1 MQTSRPSACNPMAPV
16 AGWKAPERPENSKCP
31 CGTTIEPIFNEP
43 QWWGGRLLFDSGK
56 WIVPALCAP
65 CQADANA
72 KWNARLEAEAAA
84 EAAARFSRQVADN
97 LRCCGLSPIH
107 RTMELENWKGAT
119 EANRE
124 SVLGWVEGKHGLYL
138 WGTPGTGKTH
148 AAVSAL
154 KARIRTTGKAGAFR
168 IVPEMA
174 IELRRAAKNHGD
186 SAILDSLSGV
196 DALVLDDLGSER
208 ATEFVEEQLY
218 LLADRFWRNEM
229 TGLIIT
235 SNLPLGEMAERVS
248 ERFVSRIA
256 GICRTVKLDGPDHR
270 LAGRGARQ

>member
-1 MQTSRPSACNPMAPV
+1 MHTYSPRGCNPLAP
-16 AGWKAPERPENSKCP
+16 APGWTAPPRPENSQCP
-31 CGTTIEPIFNEP
+31 CGTSIDPIFNDP
-43 QWWGGRLLFDSGK
+43 QWWGGRLVLESGQ
-56 WIVPALCAP
+56 WTVPTLCAK
-65 CQADANA
+65 CQSVEDAKRAA
-72 KWNARLEAEAAA
+72 KEAAEAAA
-84 EAAARFSRQVADN
+84 EQAVRFGRQVSDGI
-97 LRCCGLSPIH
+97 RGCGFSPVH
-107 RTMELENWKGAT
+107 RSMELENWTGAS

-124 SVLGWVEGKHGLYL
+124 LINGWIEGKHGLYL

-154 KARIRTTGKAGAFR
+154 KARIRATGQTGAFR

-174 IELRRAAKNHGD
+174 IEMRRAAKNHGD
-186 SAILDSLSGV
+186 AAILDALSSV

-229 TGLIIT
+229 RGLIIT

-256 GICRTVKLDGPDHR
+256 GVCRTVKLDGPDHR
-270 LAGRGARQ
+270 LLGRRA